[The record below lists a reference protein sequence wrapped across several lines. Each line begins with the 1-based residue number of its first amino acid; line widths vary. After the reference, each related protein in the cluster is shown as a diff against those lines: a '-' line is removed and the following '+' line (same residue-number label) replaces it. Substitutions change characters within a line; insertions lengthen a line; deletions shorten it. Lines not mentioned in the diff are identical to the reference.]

1 VLLFYIVFLIG
12 IPKLLPVIG
21 EVQEDMPAYGIL
33 KEGDKVLAI
42 NGNKIEYWDDMSDY
56 IKKNADKLLILDIE
70 RGGKQITVRNY
81 SQNSV
86 KMPNIFG
93 EKMTVGLIGITLKVK

>member
-1 VLLFYIVFLIG
+1 
-12 IPKLLPVIG
+12 LPVIG

-70 RGGKQITVRNY
+70 RGGKTITVRNY